1 MKRLLFALLLLPQL
15 ATAQYKS
22 DCFSLDISK
31 GANELAVKTTFK
43 KDTAFSLPINTP
55 IVGLSVSGIAS
66 LDNDNDSYIRII
78 MKDCYNYEH
87 LIYEN
92 YSLLTDELITRFS
105 NTAIETIALDKI
117 TPDSIR
123 VELNH
128 ATLDIASV
136 QYIDASSTRNKPV
149 NLTEIQKAQCEYIA
163 NQLNRN
169 LEKRNMTWRAG
180 VTSVSEMS
188 YEEKKGMFGGKV
200 PLLYGFDYY
209 KAGIFVMP
217 EKESTIKTI
226 NAQRRNTSSN
236 QYVSEWDWRNR
247 HGKNWM
253 TSVKDQRPCQ
263 SCWIFAAVGALE
275 AYINLYYNQ
284 IATYV
289 SSDNELK
296 VGYNLSEQELM
307 SCIQGNTCQS
317 RGTPAKALD
326 FIKNNGVVNE
336 ECFTYAASN
345 ISCDSICPVPAERV
359 YIENYDTIPD
369 SADENYVKSK
379 LFRAPLPFSI
389 ISWGHS
395 MVLVGFKT
403 LAVGDVIRT
412 GFYSTIT
419 ISEEYH
425 HDLIGKTAWLF
436 KNSWGPDWG
445 EESGYAYVI
454 VNTNDRYYTNSITGN
469 ISCMQHSDTD
479 IVCEDADGDGYYFWG
494 IGPKPTN
501 CPSWVPDTPDGDDSN
516 INLGPMDEY
525 GNLQALQPN
534 GITINTA
541 VTYSTNQTINNRIG
555 IVKNGT
561 LTITGTT
568 TLSGDAVIRV
578 CENGTLIVDGGTLQ
592 SANLEL
598 IPGSHVIVR
607 NNGTINMASGRSFD
621 APIGVIVDIQ
631 HGTVS

>member
-22 DCFSLDISK
+22 DCFSLDIGK

-55 IVGLSVSGIAS
+55 IVGLSVSGVAS
-66 LDNDNDSYIRII
+66 LENDNDSYIRII
-78 MKDCYNYEH
+78 LKDIYNYEH
-87 LIYEN
+87 LVYEN
-92 YSLLTDELITRFS
+92 YSLLTDELITSFS
-105 NTAIETIALDKI
+105 NIAIETIAMDKV

-123 VELNH
+123 VELHH
-128 ATLDIASV
+128 ATLDISSI
-136 QYIDASSTRNKPV
+136 QYIDASSISNKPTC
-149 NLTEIQKAQCEYIA
+149 LSEIQKAQCEYIA

-209 KAGIFVMP
+209 KGGVFVMP
-217 EKESTIKTI
+217 EIESPTKAT
-226 NAQRRNTSSN
+226 NAQRRNLSSN

-253 TSVKDQRPCQ
+253 TSIKNQWSCG
-263 SCWIFAAVGALE
+263 SCWAFSSIGTFE

-284 IATYV
+284 IL
-289 SSDNELK
+289 N
-296 VGYNLSEQELM
+296 YNLSEQE
-307 SCIQGNTCQS
+307 
-317 RGTPAKALD
+317 
-326 FIKNNGVVNE
+326 V
-336 ECFTYAASN
+336 
-345 ISCDSICPVPAERV
+345 ISCGNSGNCQNGGSLSSALYHIKTFGAIPEDCFSYTATDNSCDNKCSNPSDVLSFQQYSYVNTVDEDSIKRL
-359 YIENYDTIPD
+359 
-369 SADENYVKSK
+369 
-379 LFRAPLPFSI
+379 LFMSPICFGVDPWWHFV
-389 ISWGHS
+389 
-395 MVLVGFKT
+395 VLVGYKQIQSGEYYFT
-403 LAVGDVIRT
+403 SNNHQYMVPIPSNSPLVG
-412 GFYSTIT
+412 
-419 ISEEYH
+419 H
-425 HDLIGKTAWLF
+425 PAWLI
-436 KNSWGPDWG
+436 KNSWGDNWG
-445 EESGYAYVI
+445 DNGYGYVAMSLFDAYAIHKLSGEVCSQI
-454 VNTNDRYYTNSITGN
+454 LCNN
-469 ISCMQHSDTD
+469 D

-494 IGPKPTN
+494 IGPKPAN

-516 INLGPMDEY
+516 INLGAMDEY
-525 GNLQALQPN
+525 GILQTLQPN
-534 GITINTA
+534 GTTINTA
-541 VTYSTNQTINNRIG
+541 VTYSINQTINNRIG

-607 NNGTINMASGRSFD
+607 NNGTINMASGRNFD
-621 APIGVIVDIQ
+621 APKGVVVDVEYGFIN
-631 HGTVS
+631 

>member
-22 DCFSLDISK
+22 DCFSLDIGK

-209 KAGIFVMP
+209 KGGVFVMP
-217 EKESTIKTI
+217 EIESPTKAT
-226 NAQRRNTSSN
+226 NAQRRNLSSN

-253 TSVKDQRPCQ
+253 TSC
-263 SCWIFAAVGALE
+263 C
-275 AYINLYYNQ
+275 
-284 IATYV
+284 
-289 SSDNELK
+289 
-296 VGYNLSEQELM
+296 
-307 SCIQGNTCQS
+307 
-317 RGTPAKALD
+317 
-326 FIKNNGVVNE
+326 
-336 ECFTYAASN
+336 
-345 ISCDSICPVPAERV
+345 
-359 YIENYDTIPD
+359 
-369 SADENYVKSK
+369 
-379 LFRAPLPFSI
+379 
-389 ISWGHS
+389 SWG
-395 MVLVGFKT
+395 F
-403 LAVGDVIRT
+403 R
-412 GFYSTIT
+412 
-419 ISEEYH
+419 
-425 HDLIGKTAWLF
+425 
-436 KNSWGPDWG
+436 
-445 EESGYAYVI
+445 
-454 VNTNDRYYTNSITGN
+454 SI
-469 ISCMQHSDTD
+469 
-479 IVCEDADGDGYYFWG
+479 Y
-494 IGPKPTN
+494 
-501 CPSWVPDTPDGDDSN
+501 
-516 INLGPMDEY
+516 
-525 GNLQALQPN
+525 
-534 GITINTA
+534 
-541 VTYSTNQTINNRIG
+541 
-555 IVKNGT
+555 
-561 LTITGTT
+561 
-568 TLSGDAVIRV
+568 
-578 CENGTLIVDGGTLQ
+578 
-592 SANLEL
+592 
-598 IPGSHVIVR
+598 
-607 NNGTINMASGRSFD
+607 
-621 APIGVIVDIQ
+621 
-631 HGTVS
+631 